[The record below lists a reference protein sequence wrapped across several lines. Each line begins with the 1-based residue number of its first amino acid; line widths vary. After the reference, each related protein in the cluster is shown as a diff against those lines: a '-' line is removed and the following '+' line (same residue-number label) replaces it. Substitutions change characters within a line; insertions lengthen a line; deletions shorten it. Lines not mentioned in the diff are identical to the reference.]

1 MELLNYKQ
9 IDNEIEKLA
18 NEILK
23 RNSDIESLAIVG
35 IQTKGVNVAKRLSEK
50 IKKIKD
56 LSKEIPFGILDITL
70 YRDDLHEAGADIPTI
85 KDTDIPFD
93 VNNKNII
100 LVDDVLY
107 TGRTIRS
114 ALDVLKDFGR
124 PKSIQLAVLVDR
136 GYRELPIQPDYVGLV
151 HHTKN
156 RICVNMGNEISDSD
170 KVYVENENGSL

>member
-1 MELLNYKQ
+1 MEILSSKQ
-9 IDNEIEKLA
+9 IDNEIDKLA
-18 NEILK
+18 KKILEK
-23 RNSDIESLAIVG
+23 NTDIEELVIIG
-35 IQTKGVNVAKRLSEK
+35 IQTKGVNVAKRLS
-50 IKKIKD
+50 KKIKNIKN

-70 YRDDLHEAGADIPTI
+70 YRDDLQEAGADIPTI
-85 KDTDIPFD
+85 KDTNIPFD

-136 GYRELPIQPDYVGLV
+136 GYRELPIQPDYVALI

-156 RICVNMGNEISDSD
+156 KIVVNLNDDISNEDMVTEEKI
-170 KVYVENENGSL
+170 

>member
-1 MELLNYKQ
+1 MEILNAKQ

-18 NEILK
+18 KEISEK
-23 RNSDIESLAIVG
+23 CPDIENIAIVG
-35 IQTKGVNVAKRLSEK
+35 IQTKGVNVAKRLSKKIEN
-50 IKKIKD
+50 IKK

-70 YRDDLHEAGADIPTI
+70 YRDDLQEAGADIPTI
-85 KDTDIPFD
+85 KDTNIPFD
-93 VNNKNII
+93 VSNKNII

-124 PKSIQLAVLVDR
+124 PKCIKLAVLVDR

-156 RICVNMGNEISDSD
+156 RICVMLEDEMSETD
-170 KVYVENENGSL
+170 KVFVEEN

>member
-1 MELLNYKQ
+1 MEILNSNQ
-9 IDNEIEKLA
+9 IDSKIENLA

-23 RNSDIESLAIVG
+23 QNIDDIVIIG
-35 IQTKGVNVAKRLSEK
+35 IQTKGVVVAKRLSRKIEN
-50 IKKIKD
+50 IKKM
-56 LSKEIPFGILDITL
+56 KEQIPFGVLDITL
-70 YRDDLHEAGADIPTI
+70 YRDDLQEAGADIPTI

-93 VNNKNII
+93 INNKNII

-124 PKSIQLAVLVDR
+124 PKSIKLVVLVDR
-136 GYRELPIQPDYVGLV
+136 GHRELPIQPDFVGLV

-156 RICVNMGNEISDSD
+156 EVYVNLNTEISDKD
-170 KVYVENENGSL
+170 TVTIEE

>member
-1 MELLNYKQ
+1 MEILNSNQ
-9 IDNEIEKLA
+9 IDSKIENLA

-23 RNSDIESLAIVG
+23 QNIDDIVIIG
-35 IQTKGVNVAKRLSEK
+35 IQTKGVVVAKRLSRKIEN
-50 IKKIKD
+50 IKKM
-56 LSKEIPFGILDITL
+56 KEQIPFGVLDITL
-70 YRDDLHEAGADIPTI
+70 YRDDLQEAGADIPTI

-93 VNNKNII
+93 INNKNII

-124 PKSIQLAVLVDR
+124 PKSIKLVVLVDR
-136 GYRELPIQPDYVGLV
+136 GYRELPIQPDFVGLV

-156 RICVNMGNEISDSD
+156 EIYVNLNTEISDRD
-170 KVYVENENGSL
+170 TVTIEE

>member
-1 MELLNYKQ
+1 MEILNSNQ
-9 IDNEIEKLA
+9 IDSKIENLA

-23 RNSDIESLAIVG
+23 QDIDDIVIIG
-35 IQTKGVNVAKRLSEK
+35 IQTKGVVVAKRLSRKIEN
-50 IKKIKD
+50 IKKM
-56 LSKEIPFGILDITL
+56 KEQIPFGVLDITL
-70 YRDDLHEAGADIPTI
+70 YRDDLQEAGADIPTI

-93 VNNKNII
+93 INNKNII

-124 PKSIQLAVLVDR
+124 PKSIKLAVLVDR
-136 GYRELPIQPDYVGLV
+136 GYRELPIQPDFVGLV

-156 RICVNMGNEISDSD
+156 EIYVNLNTEISDKD
-170 KVYVENENGSL
+170 TVTIEE